1 MKKLVFIL
9 LVLPF
14 VMYAQSTNENY
25 VVTKVYKKG
34 TTSAISGNN
43 KDQVMT
49 NVQYFD
55 GLGRL
60 KQTVAV
66 NAGGNVVSDNAIPI
80 DWTLG
85 NTGPTDFFTAGSES
99 ENRIIN
105 GSTPFGGTDLLWECI
120 PDAASNFDGG
130 WNTKFFKIDNT
141 KTYRY
146 SIWVKRTGSQAGT
159 TYHGTQSVDNLDG
172 TPNGNPYFWAGDLPQ
187 LNTWYLMVGVVHPHT
202 YRGSDTGVSG
212 VYDTN
217 GNKVIDGTEYRW
229 RSDDNATRLRNYLYY
244 CTDTNVRQYFWS
256 PLFQEMDGGELPLED
271 LVAQN
276 TTVIAQENVKDIV
289 SHVEYDNLG
298 RMTKEYLPFTNG
310 SGDANF
316 RTDEMGT
323 ETQRY
328 YANKHA
334 KDFAGV
340 TLPSQVNAYFEKSY
354 DNSPLNRVTQQAAP
368 GADWKL
374 GNGHEVKFDFDVN
387 STSEVKVYSVTTSF
401 ANNTYTPTLVGGTA
415 SYGEGELS
423 KTVTKDENWSVSQT
437 HDKDHTTEEFK
448 NKSGQVILKRTY
460 NLNQPHDTYYVYDD
474 LGNLTYVIPP
484 KAEGSVAKPT
494 ATQLSELCYQYV
506 YDYRNRLVEK
516 KIPGKG
522 WEYIVYDKLD
532 RPVLTQ
538 DANQHV
544 KTNSSGQLDRELLFT
559 KYDNL
564 GRVAYTGV
572 TKNLSSRTT
581 LQNTANTGD
590 YEQYENRS
598 AKLSYANS
606 GTGFYY
612 SNNAIPKT
620 VTEVYTIN
628 YYDTYVNLPDG
639 FVAPSKIYSDTENV
653 TTNTKG
659 LATVSKVKVLGTNS
673 WITTITYYDEKARPI
688 YVYSKNDYLQTV
700 DVVESKLD
708 DFTGKVLETK
718 TTHTKTG
725 KDPIVTID
733 RFQYDHMD
741 RLVSQNQQINDQ
753 ISERIVKN
761 NYDDLGQLESKIVGN
776 GTKVGYKDVTPGV
789 SIVGNVITKTGADGW
804 DAGLATQGTINADG
818 YVEFTTSSETNKY
831 YMIGLSKSN
840 PNAHFTGIN
849 YAIYVRQSNYMY
861 IYELGSSKGNF
872 GTFKTGDILRVE
884 RIGNT
889 IYYKKNGET
898 FYTSTTK
905 SSEPLLGDI
914 SMYHTGTKI
923 TDLKIVDNSK
933 GLQKVDYNY
942 NVRGWLTNINDDI
955 QVDNDLFNFSIQYN
969 DPSVELSKRLYN
981 GNIAQTSWQTQNV
994 DVSRKTY
1001 NYTYDALNRIT
1012 GAFGVHNNYHDLD
1025 DVNYDKN
1032 GNILDLVRNGHINT
1046 SATNFGVM
1054 DELEY
1059 TYDSGNKLLSVFDQE
1074 ENPFGFKDGTNTGND
1089 YTYDANGNMK
1099 TDSNKRITNISYNHL
1114 NLPTLVEF
1122 GPDNNGIGE
1131 GEIEYV
1137 YSADGVKLK
1146 KHSTIAEGDFPPY
1159 QDQETF
1165 TEYAGNY
1172 IYEGEYGNM
1181 DLQFFNHPEG
1191 YVKYG
1196 IKTSSGGKTAA
1207 EPSFEYV
1214 YQYKDHLGNIRL
1226 SYTDVNGDGVITAST
1241 EIIEEKNYYPFGLKH
1256 KGYNDVTSSIGNS
1269 KAEMFSFGGKEL
1281 SEELNLNTIDF
1292 GERNYNPSLGRWF
1305 NIDPFAEFMRKQSP
1319 YNYAFNNPIYFS
1331 DYGGAIP
1338 WPLPL
1343 IFGKWRRKAKPDS
1356 YFRSKRR
1363 NHNGVDLNYDG
1374 GGDTDLNAPIVATH
1388 DGRVARI
1395 YSDTKNRGGR
1405 IVVIESPDG
1414 SFETKYMHLAA
1425 IAVEEGQEISEGQTI
1440 GLMGGS
1446 GKGKEFYYK
1455 VHLHYE
1461 IHVKNLVGQM
1471 EAINAWQNGKLVDP
1485 QKWIVNTTPNEEV
1498 TPSWLTLFNVPSRE
1512 SQKCIGCDLVSRTPG
1527 FHREKPGKKII
1538 KLSPRVSPL
1547 PTPSPLP
1554 VTPVTPNPINP
1565 GGIVPLPVKPFN
1577 PGTPSFTPKP
1587 RT

>member
-1 MKKLVFIL
+1 MKMKKLLIIL

-34 TTSAISGNN
+34 TTSTISGNN

-85 NTGPTDFFTAGSES
+85 NTGPTDFFTAGSTA

-146 SIWVKRTGSQAGT
+146 SIWVKRTGSQVGA

-172 TPNGNPYFWAGDLPQ
+172 TPNSNPYFWAGDLPQ
-187 LNTWYLMVGVVHPHT
+187 LNTWYLMVGIVHPHT
-202 YRGSDTGVSG
+202 YGGSDTGVSG
-212 VYDTN
+212 VYDIN
-217 GNKVIDGTEYRW
+217 GNKVSDGTEYRW

-256 PLFQEMDGGELPLED
+256 PLFQEIDGGELPLED
-271 LVAQN
+271 LVTQN

-289 SHVEYDNLG
+289 SHVEYDNQG

-316 RTDEMGT
+316 RTGEMGT

-328 YANKHA
+328 YANKYA

-340 TLPSQVNAYFEKSY
+340 TLPSQVNAYSEKAY
-354 DNSPLNRVTQQAAP
+354 DYSPLNRVTQQAAP

-374 GNGHEVKFDFDVN
+374 GNGHEIKFDYDVN
-387 STSEVKVYSVTTSF
+387 STGEVKVYSVTTSF

-474 LGNLTYVIPP
+474 FGNLTYVIPP

-522 WEYIVYDKLD
+522 WEYIVYDNLD

-538 DANQHV
+538 DALQAAKTV
-544 KTNSSGQLDRELLFT
+544 KEWLFT
-559 KYDNL
+559 KYDQL
-564 GRVAYTGV
+564 GRVVYTGYQTNSMNRV
-572 TKNLSSRTT
+572 A
-581 LQNTANTGD
+581 LQNAADTGP
-590 YEQYENRS
+590 YTQYEVRTAMQNFGS
-598 AKLSYANS
+598 
-606 GTGFYY
+606 TGIYY
-612 SNNAIPKT
+612 SRNAIPNSIT
-620 VTEVYTIN
+620 QVYTIN
-628 YYDTYVNLPDG
+628 YYDTYVDLPDG
-639 FVAPSKIYSDTENV
+639 FVAPTKVYSDTDNV

-733 RFQYDHMD
+733 RFEYDHMD

-761 NYDDLGQLESKIVGN
+761 NYNDLGQLESKIVGN
-776 GTKVGYKDVTPGV
+776 GTKTGYRYNNESVV
-789 SIVGNVITKTGADGW
+789 SVSDNIITKVGGVNAQWDG
-804 DAGLATQGTINADG
+804 DISTQGSISGDG
-818 YVEFTTSSETNKY
+818 YVEFISETKGKY
-831 YMIGLSKSN
+831 YMAGLSNNNNTASFQSIK
-840 PNAHFTGIN
+840 
-849 YAIYVRQSNYMY
+849 YAIYLNHSVY
-861 IYELGSSKGNF
+861 IYESGANKGISLSYDV
-872 GTFKTGDILRVE
+872 GDIFRVE

-889 IYYKKNGET
+889 IHYKKNGET
-898 FYTSTTK
+898 FYVSTKK
-905 SSEPLLGDI
+905 STEELFGDV
-914 SMYHTGTKI
+914 SMYHVGSKI
-923 TDLKIVDNSK
+923 KDFKIVDNTK
-933 GLQKVDYNY
+933 GLQKVDYKY

-1001 NYTYDALNRIT
+1001 NYSYDALNRIKSALDNT
-1012 GAFGVHNNYHDLD
+1012 SRYNLDL
-1025 DVNYDKN
+1025 VNYDKN
-1032 GNILDLVRNGHINT
+1032 GNILNLMRKGAVND
-1046 SATNFGVM
+1046 SATLFDTM
-1054 DELEY
+1054 DDLEY
-1059 TYDSGNKLLSVFDQE
+1059 AYDNGNKLMSIEDHE
-1074 ENPFGFKDGTNTGND
+1074 ENPYGFKGSRSSF
-1089 YTYDANGNMK
+1089 TYDANGNMK

-1181 DLQFFNHPEG
+1181 DLQFFNHAEG

-1241 EIIEEKNYYPFGLKH
+1241 EIIEEKNYYPFGLQH
-1256 KGYNDVTSSIGNS
+1256 KGYNDVISSVGNS
-1269 KAEMFSFGGKEL
+1269 TAQRFSLNGKEL
-1281 SEELNLNTIDF
+1281 EESLGLNLHQMDMRQYDATIGRWTGIDLVIHYNFSTYSAFDNNPVYFADPSGADATSGGADWSGFEF
-1292 GERNYNPSLGRWF
+1292 GPGREYYKNKNSSSNNESSKEKACCGEAGADRMIRQRTASKLAERNGTSSLEEYNKLMQIEGEAGYQAAKEGLLMLAGEWALVKVF
-1305 NIDPFAEFMRKQSP
+1305 Q
-1319 YNYAFNNPIYFS
+1319 
-1331 DYGGAIP
+1331 GGV
-1338 WPLPL
+1338 W
-1343 IFGKWRRKAKPDS
+1343 IFRIIKAKNLPKGISIAEGGLKYSDEAQKAIFELGS
-1356 YFRSKRR
+1356 FHFHTFIK
-1363 NHNGVDLNYDG
+1363 NGVGRVNISFTKKINNSALELVEATLKANGAKSVKVITNRVTPRMKKILNYH
-1374 GGDTDLNAPIVATH
+1374 A
-1388 DGRVARI
+1388 
-1395 YSDTKNRGGR
+1395 
-1405 IVVIESPDG
+1405 
-1414 SFETKYMHLAA
+1414 ET
-1425 IAVEEGQEISEGQTI
+1425 
-1440 GLMGGS
+1440 
-1446 GKGKEFYYK
+1446 
-1455 VHLHYE
+1455 
-1461 IHVKNLVGQM
+1461 
-1471 EAINAWQNGKLVDP
+1471 
-1485 QKWIVNTTPNEEV
+1485 
-1498 TPSWLTLFNVPSRE
+1498 
-1512 SQKCIGCDLVSRTPG
+1512 
-1527 FHREKPGKKII
+1527 GKKF
-1538 KLSPRVSPL
+1538 KGYSVKKR
-1547 PTPSPLP
+1547 
-1554 VTPVTPNPINP
+1554 INP
-1565 GGIVPLPVKPFN
+1565 LHPYELTK
-1577 PGTPSFTPKP
+1577 TL
-1587 RT
+1587 